1 MTGFPV
7 EMGCPK
13 FLKLESWELLP
24 CGYGREGGCLER
36 HRIRKAWICVPAF
49 PFTSYVILSKLL
61 PSLDLKFLICEVDKM
76 IVTAQDCLEDGMRK
90 GTRSNKLSTQSEG
103 RGDRT

>member
-36 HRIRKAWICVPAF
+36 HRIRKAWVCVPAL
-49 PFTSYVILSKLL
+49 PLSSCVII
-61 PSLDLKFLICEVDKM
+61 DKFLSLFPP
-76 IVTAQDCLEDGMRK
+76 QRK
-90 GTRSNKLSTQSEG
+90 EINSTHIMSKQ
-103 RGDRT
+103 

>member
-1 MTGFPV
+1 MAM
-7 EMGCPK
+7 E
-13 FLKLESWELLP
+13 
-24 CGYGREGGCLER
+24 GREGVWND
-36 HRIRKAWICVPAF
+36 RIRQAWICVPAL

-61 PSLDLKFLICEVDKM
+61 PSLDKFLICEVDKV

-90 GTRSNKLSTQSEG
+90 GTGITNLSAQSKG